1 MSPLLD
7 VQDLQVQ
14 FKDDFGE
21 RIVTDH
27 IAFHVDAR
35 EFLGIVGESGSGKSV
50 TSLAIMRL
58 LGENGRIRS
67 GSVSFDGQDLLS
79 LSEKEMNRI
88 RGKDLCMINQDA
100 LTALDPSFTAG
111 YQMIET
117 IRTHITADKKQA
129 RQIAEDVLYAIG
141 LTDGRSFMK
150 KYPHELSGGMRQRL
164 LIAMAVACNPKLLI
178 ADEPTTA
185 LDVTIQ
191 AEIMRMLRKIQ
202 TTLGMAMILI
212 THDIGLIAQMTD
224 RVMVMYAGQIIEEA
238 KVKALFARP
247 LHPYTRMLL
256 ASAPGVRDDKSRR
269 LENIQGTVPEDYTEL
284 TGCRFAGR
292 CPFAMA
298 ACQKPQAYREVEL
311 AHKVRCHRA
320 REIEYV
326 R

>member
-1 MSPLLD
+1 MNPLLD
-7 VQDLQVQ
+7 VKDLQVQ

-21 RIVTDH
+21 RMVTDH
-27 IAFHVDAR
+27 ISFHVDAR

-50 TSLAIMRL
+50 TSLAIMRM
-58 LGENGRIRS
+58 LGENGKIID
-67 GSVSFDGQDLLS
+67 GLVSFDGKDLRQI
-79 LSEKEMNRI
+79 SEKEMNRL

-111 YQMIET
+111 SQMTET
-117 IRTHITADKKQA
+117 IRVHITADKKQA
-129 RQIAEDVLYAIG
+129 RQIAEDVLRAVG
-141 LTDGRSFMK
+141 LNEPDRLMR

-191 AEIMRMLRKIQ
+191 AEIMRLLQRIQ
-202 TTLGMAMILI
+202 KTIGMAMVLI
-212 THDIGLIAQMTD
+212 THDIGLIAQMVD

-238 KVKALFARP
+238 DVKTLFAHP

-256 ASAPGVRDDKSRR
+256 ASAPGVRDAKSRR
-269 LENIQGTVPEDYTEL
+269 LESIRGSVPADYGKI

-292 CPFAMA
+292 CPFASES
-298 ACQKPQAYREVEL
+298 CQKPQIYREL
-311 AHKVRCHRA
+311 APDHKVRCHKA
-320 REIEYV
+320 QEIAHV
-326 R
+326 